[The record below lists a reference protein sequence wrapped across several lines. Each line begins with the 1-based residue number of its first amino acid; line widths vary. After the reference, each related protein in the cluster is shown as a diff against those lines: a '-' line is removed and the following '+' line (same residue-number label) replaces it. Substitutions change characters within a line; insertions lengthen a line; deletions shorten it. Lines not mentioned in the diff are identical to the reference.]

1 MISLILNGRAMK
13 KLFGLF
19 AALALVCA
27 SCSKYDDSALKDRLD
42 ALDERIEVLN
52 QRLQALNENVSALG
66 VLAQAYAAGSYVTG
80 ITEVRDQDSNL
91 TGYKVSFTNL
101 EPVTIHTG
109 QDGADGYIGSDGTPG
124 TDGTPGHSPVVGV
137 VQENG
142 IWYWTVDGTVL
153 TDTSGAKIPASPDPS
168 AAQAKD
174 GETPRIS
181 VENGKWVVTTG
192 DNKVVWGDVAAS
204 DVLVVDGV
212 FASVDASGDD
222 VVFTLSDGSVIT
234 LPVYKAFALTLS
246 AGSGFS
252 VNWSVG
258 GAKAAVRVDVFTD
271 SEWKASVNAESGSSG
286 SIALEAPVSMQDA
299 SFLVLA
305 SDGIGEAAASFSIID
320 GNIVL

>member
-1 MISLILNGRAMK
+1 MK
-13 KLFGLF
+13 KFFVLI
-19 AALALVCA
+19 AAPVLVLAA
-27 SCSKYDDSALKDRLD
+27 CSKYDDSALKDRLD
-42 ALDERIEVLN
+42 ALDGRIEALAGKLETLN
-52 QRLQALNENVSALG
+52 GNVSALG
-66 VLAQAYAAGSYVTG
+66 ALAQAYAAGSYVTG
-80 ITEVRDQDSNL
+80 ISEVRDTDGNL

-101 EPVTIHTG
+101 DPVTIHTG
-109 QDGADGYIGSDGTPG
+109 QDGEDGYIGHDGTPG

-137 VQENG
+137 VLENG

-153 TDTSGAKIPASPDPS
+153 TDASGAKIPASPDPS

-181 VENGKWVVTTG
+181 VEDGKWVVTTG
-192 DNKVVWGDVAAS
+192 EDKVVWGDVSDS
-204 DVLVVDGV
+204 DVLIVDGV
-212 FASVDASGDD
+212 FASVDVSGDYA
-222 VVFTLSDGSVIT
+222 VFTLSDGSVIT

-252 VNWSVG
+252 VNWSVD

-305 SDGIGEAAASFSIID
+305 SDGISEAAASFSIID